1 MSASW
6 DGTMDVVQLNLL
18 IPDKPDIERDAV
30 AAAWRTAGG
39 SVHRVACFWEPPD
52 LPSGSVRLY
61 GPDTFSLV
69 VAEKLGLTLLEP
81 DPYAVAK
88 CPQHLLLRE
97 VGVTTLDA
105 VVPEWLPRFIKPVVP
120 KQFRA
125 AVVSN
130 LDALREETRGL
141 QFDTEVLVSEVVEF
155 IAEARSFVL
164 GGVVQTTAIYEGTG
178 NVNVAAKTCELI
190 AMALDLPEAVVLDVG
205 LLSDGRWAFVEAN
218 AAWGAGLNGCDP
230 SRVVPCIA
238 AATRTR

>member
-1 MSASW
+1 MNLA
-6 DGTMDVVQLNLL
+6 GLNLV
-18 IPDKPDIERDAV
+18 IPDKPDLERDAV
-30 AAAWRTAGG
+30 ADAWTNSGG
-39 SVHRVACFWEPPD
+39 TVHRVARFWEPPE
-52 LPSGSVRLY
+52 LPSESVRLY
-61 GPDTFSLV
+61 GPDTFALV

-88 CPQHLLLRE
+88 CPQHLLLRKVE
-97 VGVTTLDA
+97 VMRLGA
-105 VVPEWLPRFIKPVVP
+105 VAPESLPKFIKPVVP

-125 AVVSN
+125 AVVSEF
-130 LDALREETRGL
+130 DALQEETRGL
-141 QFDTEVLVSEVVEF
+141 EPDTEILVSEVVEF

-178 NVNVAAKTCELI
+178 NVDLAAKTCERI

-230 SRVVPCIA
+230 IQVVPCIA
-238 AATRTR
+238 AATRT